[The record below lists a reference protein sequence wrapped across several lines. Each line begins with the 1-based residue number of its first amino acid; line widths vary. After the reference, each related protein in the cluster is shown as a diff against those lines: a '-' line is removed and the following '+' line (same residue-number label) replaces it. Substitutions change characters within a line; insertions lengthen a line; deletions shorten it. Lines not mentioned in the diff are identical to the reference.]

1 MADGP
6 QSNGVFSLSRFFRE
20 KPGVAL
26 FVGFTLVLL
35 GLANL
40 SRFAGNE
47 VSLARQ
53 LVTLG
58 FLLFGGYALWT
69 AWSARTPS

>member
-1 MADGP
+1 MADDEKRAR
-6 QSNGVFSLSRFFRE
+6 VFSLSRFFQE

-26 FVGFTLVLL
+26 FVGFTLLLL
-35 GLANL
+35 GYANI
-40 SRFAGNE
+40 SGFVTSE

-58 FLLFGGYALWT
+58 FVLFGGYALAM
-69 AWSARTPS
+69 AWSARSPG